1 MNKRVNTVLFL
12 VGAVLFILVLMVF
25 YFLAFLGIGSL
36 LLPDQT
42 GFLAQATWVVFFLS
56 ALAASWFTYRWL
68 FRILRERIRLERYFD
83 PFLFKDKWF

>member
-1 MNKRVNTVLFL
+1 MNKRLNTVLFL
-12 VGAVLFILVLMVF
+12 VGAVLFILILMVF

-36 LLPDQT
+36 LLPDQM

-56 ALAASWFTYRWL
+56 ALAAAWFTYRWL
-68 FRILRERIRLERYFD
+68 FSIFRERVRLERYFD